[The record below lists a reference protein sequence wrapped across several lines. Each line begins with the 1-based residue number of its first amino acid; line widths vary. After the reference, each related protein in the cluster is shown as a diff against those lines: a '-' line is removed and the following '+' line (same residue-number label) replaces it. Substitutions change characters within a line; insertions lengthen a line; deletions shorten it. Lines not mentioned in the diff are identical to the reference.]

1 MTTSTPAT
9 PLPTPGPAPARARVL
24 AQARFELATL
34 LANGEQLLV
43 SLVLPLG
50 ALVGLAVT
58 TVPSLG
64 DGRRIDLAV
73 PGVLALCVISAA
85 FTAQAIATGFDRR
98 YAVLRLLGTTPLGR
112 DGLLWGKACATLGV
126 EVLQWVVIG
135 AVGVALGWRPVPIG
149 LLYAVPFL
157 LAGTWAFV
165 SLALL
170 LAGALRAEG
179 VLALANLLW
188 VVFLVLGGVI
198 VPRTVLP
205 DALAGVVGILPSAAL
220 ADGLRAALSTGAFS
234 IGALVLL
241 LAWGAVASAIASRTF
256 RWSD

>member
-1 MTTSTPAT
+1 M
-9 PLPTPGPAPARARVL
+9 
-24 AQARFELATL
+24 
-34 LANGEQLLV
+34 
-43 SLVLPLG
+43 
-50 ALVGLAVT
+50 
-58 TVPSLG
+58 
-64 DGRRIDLAV
+64 
-73 PGVLALCVISAA
+73 
-85 FTAQAIATGFDRR
+85 
-98 YAVLRLLGTTPLGR
+98 
-112 DGLLWGKACATLGV
+112 
-126 EVLQWVVIG
+126 
-135 AVGVALGWRPVPIG
+135 
-149 LLYAVPFL
+149 
-157 LAGTWAFV
+157 
-165 SLALL
+165 L